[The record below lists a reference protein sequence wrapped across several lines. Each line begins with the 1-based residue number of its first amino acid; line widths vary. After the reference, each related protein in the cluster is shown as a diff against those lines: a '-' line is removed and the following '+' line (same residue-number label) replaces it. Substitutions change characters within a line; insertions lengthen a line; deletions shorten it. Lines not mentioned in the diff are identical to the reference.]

1 MMTLLSRWCDPR
13 NNDKHFNVS
22 YMTWDT
28 FFEALMDPE
37 RHKNVTA
44 MLAASDCVIGGV
56 DVSTP
61 YM

>member
-1 MMTLLSRWCDPR
+1 
-13 NNDKHFNVS
+13 
-22 YMTWDT
+22 MTWDT
-28 FFEALMDPE
+28 FFDALMDPE

>member
-1 MMTLLSRWCDPR
+1 MMTLFGRWRDHR
-13 NNDKHFNVS
+13 DDNKRFIIS

-28 FFEALMDPE
+28 FFDALMDPE

>member
-1 MMTLLSRWCDPR
+1 MTMLSRWGDPLDVNKR
-13 NNDKHFNVS
+13 FNVS

-28 FFEALMDPE
+28 FFNAIMDPA

-44 MLAASDCVIGGV
+44 TLGASDCVIGGV
-56 DVSTP
+56 DMSTP